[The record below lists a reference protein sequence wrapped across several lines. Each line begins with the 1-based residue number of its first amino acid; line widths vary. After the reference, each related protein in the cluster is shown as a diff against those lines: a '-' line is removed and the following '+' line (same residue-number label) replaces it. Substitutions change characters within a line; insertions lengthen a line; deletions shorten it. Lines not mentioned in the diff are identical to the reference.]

1 MTQLDHLR
9 AATARCSK
17 YSGDDGVV
25 IYIMLAPKGPL
36 IVASKGAYRA
46 DRYVP
51 WDTIGPDM
59 VGQVDDVRRELMLQL
74 RKN

>member
-1 MTQLDHLR
+1 MTPIDHLR
-9 AATARCSK
+9 AATARCTK

-25 IYIMLAPKGPL
+25 MYIMLAPKGPL
-36 IVASKGAYRA
+36 IVASKGACRA

-51 WDTIGPDM
+51 WDAIGPDM
-59 VGQVDDVRRELMLQL
+59 AGLVDDVRRELMLQL